1 MSDKVKEIIKIVL
14 IILIFVAEVVFGIKL
29 NLDQTEFKNEVEKEL
44 KNIQTQQIEIKSEVE
59 KRVDFEL
66 KEEKKEDEKENE

>member
-59 KRVDFEL
+59 KRGDFEL